1 MFGDYT
7 AEQEYEDS
15 MRSDAMS
22 DSEWHAAAYAQY
34 VQVHGVCPYGG
45 DIGNPWEEDD
55 DPELPIAPAPVVPV
69 MEIDPDDI
77 PF

>member
-1 MFGDYT
+1 MFGYYT
-7 AEQEYEDS
+7 AEQEYEDT

-22 DSEWHAAAYAQY
+22 DAEWHAAAYAQY

-45 DIGNPWEEDD
+45 DIGNPWEEGDED
-55 DPELPIAPAPVVPV
+55 EAAVSADPIPVVPV
-69 MEIDPDDI
+69 IDTDDI